1 MRHPVEGSQAP
12 ACERGEWVWISVPAP
27 TLPLDL
33 GFLGCALWAGT
44 GSAPGAHRAGAM
56 GGVGLGDAAVLG
68 LPRRLARGL
77 VLSEAPLEA
86 TWCQSN

>member
-1 MRHPVEGSQAP
+1 MRHRVEGSQAA

-27 TLPLDL
+27 TLWTWASW
-33 GFLGCALWAGT
+33 GCALWAGT
-44 GSAPGAHRAGAM
+44 GSAPGGHRAGAM
-56 GGVGLGDAAVLG
+56 GGVGLGDAAMLG
-68 LPRRLARGL
+68 LPRRLAHGL